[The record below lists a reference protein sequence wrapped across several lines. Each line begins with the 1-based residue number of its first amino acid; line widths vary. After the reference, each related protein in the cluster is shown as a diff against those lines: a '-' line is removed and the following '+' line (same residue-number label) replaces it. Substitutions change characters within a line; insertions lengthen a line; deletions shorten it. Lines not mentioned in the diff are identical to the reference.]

1 MTPDYLDDDKQA
13 PPGDDAA
20 LIAEATKFLSLCST
34 TDSDNRAQALD
45 DLQFLQG
52 DGQWPENI
60 RALRKAESRPCLTI
74 NTLPA
79 MLHQVTN
86 DLRQNKPGIKVHPV
100 DDDADVETAEVMQGM
115 IRHIEYDSN
124 AEVAYVT
131 AASSAAASGAG
142 YFEIYTDYE
151 SDTSFDQ
158 VIKFRRIRNQFTVY
172 MGYHVE
178 PDGSD
183 MRQCVISEDVP
194 KAQFRQEYPEADLT
208 TQGIGSGI
216 GDTATGWMTDEMVR
230 VARYFRVECK
240 EATLIRLPDGTVM
253 YEDELD
259 AGTKDLLKLSGIK
272 PEKRKSERRKVC
284 VYKITANEVLERT
297 EIPCNWIPV
306 FPVYGDELD
315 INGKVYRSGLIRHAK
330 DPARMYN
337 FWMTSATEEV
347 SLRPKTP
354 YIGAEG
360 QFENHEDEWG
370 TANNRSFSY
379 LEYKPVDLNGNLA
392 PPPQRQP
399 MADVPSGVLA
409 MAAHARDNIKATMG
423 LFDASIGARGSATS
437 GKQELAQ
444 QREGDTAQYHYAD
457 NLKITMRHAGR
468 CLLWMIPRI
477 YDTPRAVRILGEDE
491 TPEHVMVNQQYQKGQ
506 PDPETGA
513 VETAMHDL
521 SVGKYDV
528 TITTGPSYTT
538 LRQEAAE
545 AMISF
550 GQSWPK
556 LMDIAGDKVVQAM
569 DWPGAEG
576 IAARIKRTIPAEIL
590 GDEDGESQNMVQT
603 PQGPVPAEQAGAM
616 MAQMDEHMKMMSQ
629 ELQDAQSGIQQVQL
643 KGQMDLQ
650 KAQEDN
656 AAKIEIVRLQ
666 NEGKQDVEELKGMIQ
681 LLIQKM
687 QPPPVLAGEVGSD
700 MQKDNQQGE

>member
-1 MTPDYLDDDKQA
+1 MSQDLPLDTDAKPA
-13 PPGDDAA
+13 PAGDDSA
-20 LIAEATKFLSLCST
+20 LIGEATKFLTQSAS
-34 TDSDNRAQALD
+34 TDSKNRAAALD
-45 DLQFLQG
+45 DLWFLQG
-52 DGQWPENI
+52 DGQWPMASK
-60 RALRKAESRPCLTI
+60 ALRTAEGRPCLTI

-79 MLHQVTN
+79 MVHQVTN

-131 AASSAAASGAG
+131 AASSAAAGGAG
-142 YFEIYTDYE
+142 YFELYTDYE
-151 SDTSFDQ
+151 ANDTFDQ
-158 VIKFRRIRNQFTVY
+158 VIKFRRIRNPFTVY
-172 MGYHVE
+172 MGHHVE

-183 MRQCVISEDVP
+183 MMRCLISEDVP
-194 KAQFRQEYPEADLT
+194 REQFLQEYPDCDAGSY
-208 TQGIGSGI
+208 GIGSGI
-216 GDTATGWMTDEMVR
+216 GDAPGWISENMVR
-230 VARYFRVECK
+230 IARYFRVECK
-240 EATLIRLPDGTVM
+240 SRTLCRLPDGTVM
-253 YEDELD
+253 WRDEYEGELPE
-259 AGTKDLLKLSGIK
+259 GT
-272 PEKRKSERRKVC
+272 ETRKSEDRSVH
-284 VYKITANEVLERT
+284 VYKLTAKEVLERT

-315 INGKVYRSGLIRHAK
+315 INGEVFRSGLIRHAK

-337 FWMTSATEEV
+337 YWMTSATEEV

-354 YIGAEG
+354 YIGAKG
-360 QFENHEDEWG
+360 QFDGYEHEWG
-370 TANNRSFSY
+370 SANNKTYSY
-379 LEYKPVDLNGNLA
+379 LEYNQVTLEGLQA

-409 MAAHARDNIKATMG
+409 MAAHARDNIKAVMG
-423 LFDASIGARGSATS
+423 LFDASLGAKGSATS

-491 TPEHVMVNQQYQKGQ
+491 TPEHVKVNEPYETGKQN
-506 PDPETGA
+506 PETGA
-513 VETAMHDL
+513 VEIAMHDL
-521 SVGKYDV
+521 SVGKYDC

-556 LMDIAGDKVVQAM
+556 LMDIAGDKVVKAM
-569 DWPGAEG
+569 DWPGAEE
-576 IAARIKRTIPAEIL
+576 IAKRIERTIPPEIR
-590 GDEDGESQNMVQT
+590 GDEDGESSTMVQT
-603 PQGPVPAEQAGAM
+603 PNGPIPAEQAGQM
-616 MAQMDEHMKMMSQ
+616 IGQMDQHLKMMSQ
-629 ELQDAQSGIQQVQL
+629 ELEQAQSGITQVQI
-643 KGQMDLQ
+643 KAQADLQ

-656 AAKIEIVRLQ
+656 ATKLELARIN
-666 NEGKQDVEELKGMIQ
+666 NEGKQDVEELKG
-681 LLIQKM
+681 LIQILITKM
-687 QPPPVLAGEVGSD
+687 QPPPALVAEVGSD
-700 MQKDNQQGE
+700 MQKDNSQDSQGI